1 MYGLDI
7 SSTEGDRDP
16 GTGECTTGE
25 RYVLAG
31 VTSLRLDDDRGLRDA
46 ECHRVLGIVDGLAA
60 REPGSGGGAVAAG
73 EHQHGEQ
80 ARVVQV
86 RGEHSHAQVVA
97 AQADRCGARPRT
109 MVHLVV
115 VPDDLRVSA
124 MAIGNSDAVPYHVV
138 SSAEVAGMGR
148 AAWSA
153 GI

>member
-1 MYGLDI
+1 
-7 SSTEGDRDP
+7 
-16 GTGECTTGE
+16 
-25 RYVLAG
+25 
-31 VTSLRLDDDRGLRDA
+31 
-46 ECHRVLGIVDGLAA
+46 
-60 REPGSGGGAVAAG
+60 
-73 EHQHGEQ
+73 
-80 ARVVQV
+80 
-86 RGEHSHAQVVA
+86 
-97 AQADRCGARPRT
+97 